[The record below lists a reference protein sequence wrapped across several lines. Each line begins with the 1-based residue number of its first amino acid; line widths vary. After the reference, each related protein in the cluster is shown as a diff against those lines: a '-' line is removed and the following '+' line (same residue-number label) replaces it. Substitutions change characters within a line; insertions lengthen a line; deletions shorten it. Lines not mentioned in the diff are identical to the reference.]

1 MASSTHPPDAVTLTP
16 TSDPCRAHPRRQ
28 HLGPPGRWSAALVPA
43 LAALALLLAAC
54 SPSTST
60 KASTTPAA
68 SPSVTPVQLLK
79 GWTNVPSPSVGAEG
93 RLTAVTALSATDAW
107 SVGQYAGA
115 DSVQRTLIEHWDGS
129 QWKFVPSPNPGTQ
142 YNILQ
147 SVAGTSATDV
157 WAVGYQ
163 SSASNATQALIEHW
177 NGSSWNAVPAPDLGK
192 DSGQLNGVAA
202 VTASDAWAV
211 GTSTTNGGA
220 NTPSIQHALVEH
232 WDGKTWSNATTL
244 APAPAGANYSQ
255 LNAVAA
261 LSSSDV
267 WVAGTSYGQSPHQ
280 PFIEHWNGRS
290 WTVVPGAASSSDFN
304 VFSVF
309 SALAAISANDIW
321 GVGTGPQASGLGCGY
336 LQGVAMQHWN
346 GTRWSAVPFPNPAP
360 DKYAQSFAFA
370 SVAAASSHDVWAVGS
385 YFAYATEQSA
395 GFTPVIEHWDGARW
409 SIVASPSQ
417 PTAQGLTGVAA
428 TASGS
433 VWAVGQLA
441 SVGGP
446 GASLIEQSSGG
457 AWSTVV
463 SPSPGTVS
471 NELHGVSA
479 LGKNDVWAVG
489 SSSNGTL
496 AEHWNGAGWSVV
508 PTPNAPTY
516 DDTLNAVSAASA
528 NDVWAVGSSSSGDAK
543 PAMLI
548 EHWDG
553 SAWTVVPAAASTHQY
568 GDTLY
573 ATAAL
578 SATNVWAVGTSSTIQ
593 HWDGAKWSLVPHPAS
608 PVTSAGYPLPVPLD
622 DLTLFG
628 IAALSPTNIWAVG
641 GGGFHHCAGQLPVL
655 IEHWDGKSWTA
666 IPNTPGGVL
675 LAVSADAANDVW
687 AVGDGN
693 VVMHYDGKQWA
704 TVNLSS
710 PPGQFS
716 RLNGVAA
723 YSPTDVWAVGQTF
736 SVDGTWPLVL
746 HWDGK
751 TWNTL
756 TVPAP
761 GAAINRLN
769 AVSLVSAGELWTVG
783 AYAQSGLPF
792 EPKQALILHYAA

>member
-1 MASSTHPPDAVTLTP
+1 V
-16 TSDPCRAHPRRQ
+16 
-28 HLGPPGRWSAALVPA
+28 AALLIAAA
-43 LAALALLLAAC
+43 LAAC
-54 SPSTST
+54 GPSTRT

-68 SPSVTPVQLLK
+68 SPSVTAVQLAK
-79 GWTNVPSPSVGAEG
+79 DWTNVPSPGVGAEG
-93 RLTAVTALSATDAW
+93 RLSAVTALSTTDAW
-107 SVGQYAGA
+107 AVGQYEGA
-115 DSVQRTLIEHWDGS
+115 DSLQRTLFEHWDGS

-147 SVAGTSATDV
+147 GVAGASTNDV

-177 NGSSWNAVPAPDLGK
+177 NGSSWNAVPGPDLGK
-192 DSGQLNGVAA
+192 DNGQLNGVTA

-211 GTSTTNGGA
+211 GTSTSNGGA
-220 NTPSIQHALVEH
+220 NMPSIQHALVEH
-232 WDGKTWSNATTL
+232 WNGSAWSVVTL
-244 APAPAGANYSQ
+244 APAPAGADNTG

-261 LSSSDV
+261 LSASDV
-267 WVAGTSYGQSPHQ
+267 WVAGAYYGPSTEQ
-280 PFIEHWNGRS
+280 PFTEHWNGRS

-304 VFSVF
+304 MFSVF

-321 GVGTGPQASGLGCGY
+321 GVGTGPLYGAGCSGGG
-336 LQGVAMQHWN
+336 GGFIEHWN
-346 GTRWSAVPFPNPAP
+346 GSRWSVVPFPSPAP
-360 DKYAQSFAFA
+360 TAFSFA

-385 YFAYATEQSA
+385 YRAYATEQSA

-446 GASLIEQSSGG
+446 GASLIEQLSGG
-457 AWSTVV
+457 AWSTVA

-479 LGKNDVWAVG
+479 IGKNDVWAVG

-496 AEHWNGAGWSVV
+496 AEHWNGAGWSVA

-543 PAMLI
+543 HAMLT
-548 EHWDG
+548 EHWNG
-553 SAWTVVPAAASTHQY
+553 SAWTVVPTAASTHQY

-578 SATNVWAVGTSSTIQ
+578 SANNVWAVGTSSTIE
-593 HWDGAKWSLVPHPAS
+593 HWDGAKWSLVSRPAS
-608 PVTSAGYPLPVPLD
+608 NSSLPLD
-622 DLTLFG
+622 ELTLFG
-628 IAALSPTNIWAVG
+628 IAVVSPTNIWAVG
-641 GGGFHHCAGQLPVL
+641 GNGARSCMGELPAL
-655 IEHWDGKSWTA
+655 IEHWDGKQWTV
-666 IPNTPGGVL
+666 IPNTPVGIL
-675 LAVSADAANDVW
+675 FAVSADAANDVW
-687 AVGDGN
+687 AVGSGGN
-693 VVMHYDGKQWA
+693 GTFIMHYNGKQWA
-704 TVNLSS
+704 TVNLGR
-710 PPGQFS
+710 PTDQFPH
-716 RLNGVAA
+716 LNGVAA
-723 YSPTDVWAVGQTF
+723 HSPTDVWAVGQTY
-736 SVDGTWPLVL
+736 SSGNSRPLVL

-751 TWNTL
+751 AWNAQ

-761 GAAINRLN
+761 GAAFKVLN

-783 AYAQSGLPF
+783 AYAQGGF
-792 EPKQALILHYAA
+792 DAKQALILHYAV